1 MKDVFKRIIII
12 ALFLFLICGTIYIAN
27 KKINEKNEE
36 VSNINVQ
43 NTTLVENKIEEPKK
57 DYEKLDNVKARTIS
71 NLNLREEPN
80 ETSNIILTIPE
91 GDILE
96 LQIKYDS
103 GWYKVNYNQNN
114 GYVSGEYIK
123 VLTQEEISE
132 MTVDRTYENTYAV
145 VSVNDSLNIRQRA
158 NKEANALTHVKS
170 GSVLKVY
177 EKMQNNW
184 YKVEGNTI
192 EGYVSGEYIKI
203 LTDEEYKAYSSD
215 TNNLLNPS
223 ENIIATYTSTSTYNK
238 NSRYNMHLAADYQNG
253 VVIAPGESYSH
264 LKVVHP
270 EGVENIYVDSTI
282 FVGNGKTA
290 QASGGGICQT
300 SSTTYAA
307 IASAEEKGIKTG
319 LNVTAQAPH
328 SGKVNYVPRKYEA
341 TVSSGSQDFCFRN
354 CNDYSIKVVT
364 SYNYNT
370 LTVTIYKV

>member
-12 ALFLFLICGTIYIAN
+12 ALFLFLICGTIYVAN

-43 NTTLVENKIEEPKK
+43 NTTVVENKIEEQKK

-71 NLNLREEPN
+71 NLNLRDEPSEN
-80 ETSNIILTIPE
+80 GNVILTIPQ
-91 GDILE
+91 GDVLE
-96 LQIKYDS
+96 LQMKYNS
-103 GWYKVNYNQNN
+103 GWYKVLYNQNS
-114 GYVSGEYIK
+114 GYVSGEYVS
-123 VLTQEEISE
+123 VLTDEEVSGI
-132 MTVDRTYENTYAV
+132 TVDVTYDNTYAIV
-145 VSVNDSLNIRQRA
+145 NVNDSLNIRAKA
-158 NKEANALTHVKS
+158 NKEATSLTCVKA
-170 GSVLKVY
+170 GSILRVY

-184 YKVEGNTI
+184 YKVEGNAI

-203 LTDEEYKAYSSD
+203 LTEQEYESYSSKI
-215 TNNLLNPS
+215 NNLLDPDK
-223 ENIIATYTSTSTYNK
+223 NIIATYTSTSTYNK

-253 VVIAPGESYSH
+253 VTIRPGETYSH

-270 EGVENIYVDSTI
+270 EGVENIYVDSTV
-282 FVGNGKTA
+282 FVGNGQTA

-307 IASAEEKGIKTG
+307 IAYAEEKGINTG

-354 CNDYSIKVVT
+354 CNDYSIKIVT

-370 LTVTIYKV
+370 LTVTIYKL

>member
-43 NTTLVENKIEEPKK
+43 NTTVVENKIEEQKK

-71 NLNLREEPN
+71 NLNLRDEPSEN
-80 ETSNIILTIPE
+80 GNVILTIPQ
-91 GDILE
+91 GDVLE
-96 LQIKYDS
+96 LQMKYNS
-103 GWYKVNYNQNN
+103 GWYKVLYNQNS
-114 GYVSGEYIK
+114 GYVSGEYVS
-123 VLTQEEISE
+123 VLTDEEVSE
-132 MTVDRTYENTYAV
+132 ITVDVTYDNTYAIV
-145 VSVNDSLNIRQRA
+145 NVNDSLNIRAKA
-158 NKEANALTHVKS
+158 NKEATSLTYVKA
-170 GSVLKVY
+170 GSILRVY

-184 YKVEGNTI
+184 YKVEGNAI

-203 LTDEEYKAYSSD
+203 LTEQEYESYSSKI
-215 TNNLLNPS
+215 NNLLDPDK
-223 ENIIATYTSTSTYNK
+223 NIIATYTSTSTYNK

-253 VVIAPGESYSH
+253 VIIRPGETYSH

-270 EGVENIYVDSTI
+270 EGVENIYVDSTV
-282 FVGNGKTA
+282 FVGNGQTA

-354 CNDYSIKVVT
+354 CNDYSIKIVT
-364 SYNYNT
+364 SYDYNT
-370 LTVTIYKV
+370 LTVTIYKL

>member
-43 NTTLVENKIEEPKK
+43 NTTVVENKIEEPKK

-71 NLNLREEPN
+71 NLNLRDEPSEN
-80 ETSNIILTIPE
+80 GNVILTIPK
-91 GDILE
+91 GDVLE
-96 LQIKYDS
+96 LQIKYNS
-103 GWYKVNYNQNN
+103 GWYKVLYNQND

-123 VLTQEEISE
+123 VLTQEEIGE
-132 MTVDRTYENTYAV
+132 MTVNETYENTYAV

-253 VVIAPGESYSH
+253 VVITPGQSYSH
-264 LKVVHP
+264 LKTVHP
-270 EGVENIYVDSTI
+270 QGVENIYVDSTI

-307 IASAEEKGIKTG
+307 IASAQEKGIKTG

-354 CNDYSIKVVT
+354 CNNYSIKIVT

>member
-43 NTTLVENKIEEPKK
+43 NTTVVENKIEEPKK
-57 DYEKLDNVKARTIS
+57 DYEELDNVKARTIS
-71 NLNLREEPN
+71 NLNLRDEPSEN
-80 ETSNIILTIPE
+80 GNVILTIPK
-91 GDILE
+91 GDVLE
-96 LQIKYDS
+96 LQIKYNS
-103 GWYKVNYNQNN
+103 GWYKVLYNQNS
-114 GYVSGEYIK
+114 GYVSGEYLS
-123 VLTQEEISE
+123 VLTQEEIGE
-132 MTVDRTYENTYAV
+132 MTVNETYENTYAV

-253 VVIAPGESYSH
+253 VVIAPGQSYSH
-264 LKVVHP
+264 LKTVHP
-270 EGVENIYVDSTI
+270 QGVENIYVDSTI

-307 IASAEEKGIKTG
+307 IASAQEKGIKTG

-341 TVSSGSQDFCFRN
+341 TVSTGSQDFCFRN
-354 CNDYSIKVVT
+354 CNNYSIKIVT

>member
-1 MKDVFKRIIII
+1 MKDVLKRIIII

-43 NTTLVENKIEEPKK
+43 NTTVVENKIEEQKK

-71 NLNLREEPN
+71 NLNLRDEPSEN
-80 ETSNIILTIPE
+80 GNVILTIPQ
-91 GDILE
+91 GDVLE
-96 LQIKYDS
+96 LQMKYNS
-103 GWYKVNYNQNN
+103 GWYKVLYNQNS
-114 GYVSGEYIK
+114 GYVSGEYVS
-123 VLTQEEISE
+123 VLTDEEVSE
-132 MTVDRTYENTYAV
+132 ITVDVTYDNTYAIV
-145 VSVNDSLNIRQRA
+145 NVNDSLNIRAKA
-158 NKEANALTHVKS
+158 NKEATSLTYVKA
-170 GSVLKVY
+170 GSILRVY

-184 YKVEGNTI
+184 YKVEGNAI

-203 LTDEEYKAYSSD
+203 LTEQEYESYSSKI
-215 TNNLLNPS
+215 NNLLDPDK
-223 ENIIATYTSTSTYNK
+223 NIIATYTSTSTYNK

-253 VVIAPGESYSH
+253 VIIRPGETYSH

-270 EGVENIYVDSTI
+270 EGVENIYVDSTV
-282 FVGNGKTA
+282 FVGNGQTA

-354 CNDYSIKVVT
+354 CNDYSIKIVT
-364 SYNYNT
+364 SYDYNT
-370 LTVTIYKV
+370 LTVTIYKL

>member
-1 MKDVFKRIIII
+1 MKDVLKRIIII

-43 NTTLVENKIEEPKK
+43 NTTVVENKIEEQKK

-71 NLNLREEPN
+71 NLNLRDEPSEN
-80 ETSNIILTIPE
+80 GNVILTIPQ
-91 GDILE
+91 GDVLE
-96 LQIKYDS
+96 LQMKYNS
-103 GWYKVNYNQNN
+103 GWYKVLYNQNS
-114 GYVSGEYIK
+114 GYVSGEYVS
-123 VLTQEEISE
+123 VLTDEEVSE
-132 MTVDRTYENTYAV
+132 ITVDVTYDNTYAIV
-145 VSVNDSLNIRQRA
+145 NVNDSLNIRAKA
-158 NKEANALTHVKS
+158 NKEATSLTCVKA
-170 GSVLKVY
+170 GSILRVY

-184 YKVEGNTI
+184 YKVEGNAI

-203 LTDEEYKAYSSD
+203 LTEQEYESYSSKI
-215 TNNLLNPS
+215 NNLLDPDK
-223 ENIIATYTSTSTYNK
+223 NIIATYTSTSTYNK

-253 VVIAPGESYSH
+253 VTIRPGETYSH

-270 EGVENIYVDSTI
+270 EGVENIYVDSTV
-282 FVGNGKTA
+282 FVGNGQTA

-354 CNDYSIKVVT
+354 CNDYSIKIVT
-364 SYNYNT
+364 SYDYNT
-370 LTVTIYKV
+370 LTVTIYKL